1 MRIIGGT
8 AGGIVL
14 RAPKGM
20 SVRPTPDLM
29 RQAVF
34 NSLGTRIEN
43 AHLLELFA
51 GTGALSLESLSR
63 GAASALCV
71 ELSRKHAEFIK
82 NNVRAA
88 HLAPGSLELRVQDV
102 FVAIGQLVTAQ
113 RTFDM
118 IFADPPYGDK
128 NVGKRS
134 QSFAQQLLD
143 DERVPELL
151 TTGGLFILG
160 HARRDT
166 LTLPEARWEEIKLLK
181 HGDNI
186 MRFLKPISSP
196 ATPPKPPTPCAPSDG
211 TPDQS

>member
-14 RAPKGM
+14 KAPKGL

-34 NSLGTRIEN
+34 NSLGTRIES
-43 AHLLELFA
+43 AYILELFA

-63 GAASALCV
+63 GAASALCI
-71 ELSRKHAEFIK
+71 ELSRKHAEFIR

-88 HLAPGSLELRVQDV
+88 HLPPGSLELRVQDV
-102 FVAIGQLVTAQ
+102 FVAIGQLVSAQ

-134 QSFAQQLLD
+134 RSFAQQLLD
-143 DERVPELL
+143 DERLPALL
-151 TTGGLFILG
+151 APDGLFILG

-166 LTLPEARWEEIKLLK
+166 LSLPETRWDEIKLLK

-186 MRFLKPISSP
+186 MRFLKPVASP
-196 ATPPKPPTPCAPSDG
+196 ANPPTPPTPCDPSDG
-211 TPDQS
+211 TSSQS